1 MDRGPKEPKVAQ
13 LCGAVGRSRRC
24 AVNAGRIQKKKDMA
38 LLKSKG
44 LWITVAVTLIVM
56 AIVNRVP
63 AVRSLIYGA

>member
-1 MDRGPKEPKVAQ
+1 MCRQCRTHPRKH
-13 LCGAVGRSRRC
+13 
-24 AVNAGRIQKKKDMA
+24 MA

>member
-1 MDRGPKEPKVAQ
+1 
-13 LCGAVGRSRRC
+13 
-24 AVNAGRIQKKKDMA
+24 MA

-63 AVRSLIYGA
+63 VVRNLVTGA